1 MITDQKV
8 IERTDQDVIL
18 SDETFHNKSL
28 TIDNLRV
35 KEAYFFAANVQLLN
49 GGIAQHFLGMTLHG
63 MLQSIYLKGGDK
75 PFSICDM
82 DIRSNIE
89 QLFLDNVLIS
99 NSLKYEQIK
108 ELSLKDIYSQTP
120 LSLKNITE
128 CKDLRLKT
136 TAIDNEI
143 SVDSISISSLL
154 SPRGKFYIAA
164 KSYIE
169 FHVDKDSHL
178 KAVDL
183 VLDMSDGTGLDK
195 KVLFPNKPFY
205 FETVHII
212 NANKVSILAGG
223 ACRDLFLQ
231 NCSEVQAE
239 NIEAA
244 NITYSYKSNV
254 IKQGLLL
261 FSGKVYNNLL
271 ISGNNKAIFYDLDVN
286 TLEAIGACRV
296 SFNGKTNCKM
306 LQLNLD
312 VDAYNPPDELFDD
325 SLSLR
330 IDNKS
335 TSPVNIETI
344 LAKISTLHIMGKAI
358 LGDVL
363 IQPIS
368 KIPNLFWVDS
378 KNFDGLSI
386 KRLVMLSD
394 CKLCVSPDGTIRLI
408 QTKNQLTSGNLYASI
423 NSAQIEK
430 CAYVSVGGSIIFQG
444 SLKIEHGDGGLAS
457 KYGDIFI
464 NGKMVAQNKLALI
477 AEKGM
482 VHIQN
487 AILEANQLT
496 IYSKKDT
503 SFDNTVI
510 NAAEFVVTSLD
521 GFINFKNVRF
531 RANNMVIVAED
542 DIGISDSTF
551 KTNKLYMQSNS
562 STSIDSSNIVAHD
575 MFTASV
581 RQFLLANSNIDISHY
596 KFALFGH
603 QFDEEH
609 LQGGF
614 RVAKDFQIVGVF
626 GNGNSQHYADI
637 KWHRVDFNKD
647 IVPSEGRAYIDA
659 QNGYIIGSPAEILKQ
674 QHRVHELG
682 KFADDV
688 FLGKSNLQE
697 ILDFKKST
705 SVASRISNL
714 NVYDDFKSKEL
725 YYTHNQGDIVLDK
738 SITKY
743 EKLQVTASNGKILIN
758 SPNLQ
763 EIYQG
768 SGGGIKGKQ
777 SALDARTI
785 IGGDNVYLI
794 ADEVISEA
802 GKFNVSGELKIITKN
817 GVHFLPVSV
826 HQSLMYHKGSK
837 TFISEHEIRLVVSEI
852 NAGYLDIK
860 AGGAL
865 NAVSALI
872 DATGVN
878 LDVRELNLLSER
890 EIFEKRIVFEG
901 KEKWLGGNQSSE
913 DVFKDG
919 YVIPTLIK
927 TDKLNA
933 KVDGATTIEAAQ
945 ILVKEE
951 STIHTKGD
959 VNILAKY
966 DIHVHDHKSSKSYV
980 FNFDKG
986 KLKVAG
992 TKTVKEH
999 FYGEAPVPTMYYN
1012 QGNFYGYSEGKIHL
1026 LGSKIIGD
1034 DIYLFAQKGIKLE
1047 AAPFSQEKIVTIS
1060 EDCVRVGFS
1069 TGGGKH
1075 SIDAEFISQEEKTR
1089 FKNTFYDESELIA
1102 RNNLVLETP
1111 DIVEIISSK
1120 MQFNKA
1126 KVKAR
1131 GLHIHTHSNKTEFE
1145 TTKTTL
1151 STGLHFGIQE
1161 NISSTAKT
1169 VGYVLNKTGV
1179 HWLDIVDRALNGYEA
1194 IEGGDIDFVIEEDA
1208 IIEGIKCDLDN
1219 FSLKAKNAFISTSSD
1234 TNNQE
1239 TYSSNIDIT
1248 VPIAGSV
1255 GGNVS
1260 TGFKKNQSESIS
1272 YHDDNV
1278 VNIKGKLEL
1287 NLTGDGVIRGVQFI
1301 ANEVDINAKN
1311 LLVESLQDV
1320 LKARMQGM
1328 NMCFGTSNQKTSS
1341 FGVKADL
1348 GKQDKAWSNA
1358 IGSIIGRN
1366 VVNVTVQQTLEVVGG
1381 LIANAETNEDGSL
1394 TDKGEANVKA
1404 GKLIAKKLYDY
1415 DDGYSYGLG
1424 VSLSKTVD
1432 PKTGNIKYG
1441 TKVPVKYSF
1450 NEKSRDILPTIGKGN
1465 LDVDSILGGSINRDI
1480 TGHTGETY
1488 SEKASLDGKLPVS
1501 DVWEVIKPKTGVNSG
1516 DTDEKVKYQDK
1527 KRKTIDV
1534 SPDSVFLKKLL
1545 STFEQDQD
1553 SEVARMLKGMKKN
1566 EEEPKTVPIYNV
1578 SSATPIVVKPKIT
1591 VGYVFNE
1598 LFGIQST
1605 QANPAIAIGAG
1616 ELLMYGSGMLLG
1628 AIAGNKA
1635 VEDYQNYQLFS
1646 NYSRDYTPY
1655 SPEGSYLPALTGNPM
1670 ISGLN
1675 TGLFDN
1681 PVDQMKFDG
1690 IIQEVDA
1697 NLDRPT
1703 ITDFATHHKPR
1714 SILFTPDSRDSLAE
1728 LSRLPGFSPSMV
1740 DTWQESFPDDRS
1752 TLNDFGK
1759 LGGFTPDTWK
1769 ILQEAFPD
1777 KSQEIEDFDMSIL
1790 ERKIELDYDK
1800 LSKEH
1805 FDDDVRYIHGK
1816 KYEGAKIRDIN
1827 PDVAERMSGLIIT
1840 DKSGKIRG
1848 VHNTQDHHII
1858 HQATGGAKELFDD
1871 LGLNIHG
1878 PENRITLPSD
1888 IKLSEHEITNMTQHV
1903 GRHDGDVLKEIK
1915 QKIDKIKTP
1924 LQEGLI
1930 SKEQAKS
1937 ELLELIQTHRYD
1949 LETAFIMYLN
1959 KDRVELTYYKYI
1971 SSNGDLDA
1979 SYKLAL
1985 IYLNDKT
1992 NTQNSKGFTLLHK
2005 AAEQG
2010 HLDAQYSLGVLY
2022 SMGKEVHKD
2031 YGLAFQWLKRAA
2043 DKGSANA
2050 QNDLGLLFQDGLGV
2064 KRDIQEALMLFEK
2077 SAKQGCSAA
2086 FQNIG
2091 KIYLEGIGVPKNL
2104 DKAIQYFQIG
2114 ASYNRVS
2121 CIQGLGT
2128 AYYLKKDFAMSH
2140 RYFKEAAV
2148 LEHHYAMYWLGNLYR
2163 KGQGVKQDFNEA
2175 IKWYKKAA
2183 EYNNAFAQFALG
2195 QAYLTGQGVKQDYN
2209 TALSYFKRA
2218 AEMHNVCALN
2228 SISQMYE
2235 TGAGVVKDTQEAE
2248 RWYSEAVKAGYEK
2261 VYTPQICDGDILDV
2275 IEIYSKNNEK
2285 N

>member
-1 MITDQKV
+1 MEIYASGDNSVFDIDQDDIINEIPIVIHNNQYNPASKIFLNLPETGSKLDIRNSISTDGENLDLILLLNNDTHIHNGSFKTFDRVMITDQKV

-18 SDETFHNKSL
+18 SGENFHNKNL

-35 KEAYFFAANVQLLN
+35 KEAYFFASNVKLLN
-49 GGIAQHFLGMTLHG
+49 GGIAQQFLGMTLHG
-63 MLQSIYLKGGDK
+63 MLQNIYLQGGEK

-99 NSLKYEQIK
+99 NSLKYDQIK
-108 ELSLKDIYSQTP
+108 ELSLKDTYSQTP
-120 LSLKNITE
+120 LSLKNIKE
-128 CKDLRLKT
+128 CKDLGLKT

-183 VLDMSDGTGLDK
+183 VLDMSEGIGLDK
-195 KVLFPNKPFY
+195 KVLFPTQPFY
-205 FETVHII
+205 FETVQII
-212 NANKVSILAGG
+212 NADKVSILAGG
-223 ACRDLFLQ
+223 ACRDLFFQ
-231 NCSEVQAE
+231 NCSDVKAE
-239 NIEAA
+239 NIEAGNVTYNYQA
-244 NITYSYKSNV
+244 NI
-254 IKQGLLL
+254 IKQGLLF

-325 SLSLR
+325 SLALR

-335 TSPVNIETI
+335 NTPVNIETI
-344 LAKISTLHIMGKAI
+344 LAKISTLHIMGKAV

-363 IQPIS
+363 IQPIN

-386 KRLVMLSD
+386 KRLVMLLD

-477 AEKGM
+477 AEKGI
-482 VHIQN
+482 VNIQN

-521 GFINFKNVRF
+521 GFINFKNVRL

-542 DIGISDSTF
+542 DIGIFDSAF

-659 QNGYIIGSPAEILKQ
+659 QNGYIIGSNLNADDSIIIRTKESLEVVPLVLHNELLAAGGYNKAAIQTVVSRINSGLIDIKAEKSAVFIGSMLKAATGIIDADVIYTLGSPAEILKQ
-674 QHRVHELG
+674 QHRIHELG
-682 KFADDV
+682 KFADNV
-688 FLGKSNLQE
+688 FLGKANLQE

-777 SALDARTI
+777 SALDARTV

-794 ADEVISEA
+794 ADEVISQA
-802 GKFNVSGELKIITKN
+802 GKFNVSGDLKIVTKN

-837 TFISEHEIRLVVSEI
+837 TTISEYELRLIVSEI

-872 DATGVN
+872 QATGID
-878 LDVRELNLLSER
+878 LDVGELNILSER

-901 KEKWLGGNQSSE
+901 KEKWYGGNQSSE
-913 DVFKDG
+913 DIFRDE
-919 YVIPTLIK
+919 YVIPSLIK

-933 KVDGATTIEAAQ
+933 KVNGATTIEAAQ

-951 STIHTKGD
+951 STLYSKGD

-980 FNFDKG
+980 FNMDKG
-986 KLKVAG
+986 NLKVAG

-999 FYGEAPVPTMYYN
+999 FYGETPVPTLYYN
-1012 QGNFYGYSEGKIHL
+1012 QGNFYGYSEGKIHI

-1034 DIYLFAQKGIKLE
+1034 NIYLFAEKGIKLE
-1047 AAPFSQEKIVTIS
+1047 AAEFHQDKLVTIS
-1060 EDCVRVGFS
+1060 EQGLRTGFS
-1069 TGGGKH
+1069 SNNGAH
-1075 SIDAEFISQEEKTR
+1075 SVNAELFSHEEKTN
-1089 FKNTFYDESELIA
+1089 FKNTFYEPSELIA

-1111 DIVEIISSK
+1111 ELVEIISSK
-1120 MQFNKA
+1120 MQFDKA

-1131 GLHIHTHSNKTEFE
+1131 GLHMHTHSNQMQFE
-1145 TTKTTL
+1145 STTTSI

-1169 VGYVLNKTGV
+1169 IGHVMNKTGV

-1194 IEGGDIDFVIEEDA
+1194 IEGIKDICEDIDKLSALSKDPENNASILQNLKSVKYGAWASINVSTSHTESHKTQAVDNQLIGGDIDFVIEEDA

-1219 FSLKAKNAFISTSSD
+1219 FSLKAKNAFFSTSKD
-1234 TNNQE
+1234 TSNQE
-1239 TYSSNIDIT
+1239 TYSANVNLT
-1248 VPIAGSV
+1248 VPISGSV
-1255 GGNVS
+1255 GGNIS

-1272 YHDDNV
+1272 YHNDNV
-1278 VNIKGKLEL
+1278 VNVRGKIEL
-1287 NLTGDGVIRGVQFI
+1287 NLTGDGVVSGVQFI
-1301 ANEVDINAKN
+1301 ANEIDIKAKN
-1311 LLVESLQDV
+1311 FLVESLQDV

-1328 NMCFGTSNQKTSS
+1328 NMSFGMSGENTNT
-1341 FGVKADL
+1341 FGVKADI
-1348 GKQDKAWSNA
+1348 GKQDGAWTNA

-1366 VVNVTVQQTLEVVGG
+1366 VVNVTVQQTLEIVGG

-1394 TDKGEANVKA
+1394 TDKGQANIKA
-1404 GKLIAKKLYDY
+1404 GKLIAKQLYDY

-1424 VSLSKTVD
+1424 ISLSKTVD
-1432 PKTGNIKYG
+1432 PKTGDVKYG
-1441 TKVPVKYSF
+1441 KKVPVKYSF

-1465 LDVDSILGGSINRDI
+1465 LDVDSIEGILNRDI
-1480 TGHTGETY
+1480 DKHIGNTHI
-1488 SEKASLDGKLPVS
+1488 EKASLDAKIPVS
-1501 DVWEVIKPKTGVNSG
+1501 DILEVIKPKTGVNSG
-1516 DTDEKVKYQDK
+1516 DSDEKVENKDQ
-1527 KRKTIDV
+1527 KRKTIDL
-1534 SPDSVFLKKLL
+1534 SPDTVFLHKLAVL
-1545 STFEQDQD
+1545 FKMDQD
-1553 SEVARMLKGMKKN
+1553 IEIARMLQNTQIGDIN
-1566 EEEPKTVPIYNV
+1566 DQSIFDIYN
-1578 SSATPIVVKPKIT
+1578 S
-1591 VGYVFNE
+1591 E
-1598 LFGIQST
+1598 
-1605 QANPAIAIGAG
+1605 
-1616 ELLMYGSGMLLG
+1616 
-1628 AIAGNKA
+1628 
-1635 VEDYQNYQLFS
+1635 
-1646 NYSRDYTPY
+1646 
-1655 SPEGSYLPALTGNPM
+1655 
-1670 ISGLN
+1670 
-1675 TGLFDN
+1675 
-1681 PVDQMKFDG
+1681 
-1690 IIQEVDA
+1690 
-1697 NLDRPT
+1697 
-1703 ITDFATHHKPR
+1703 
-1714 SILFTPDSRDSLAE
+1714 
-1728 LSRLPGFSPSMV
+1728 
-1740 DTWQESFPDDRS
+1740 
-1752 TLNDFGK
+1752 
-1759 LGGFTPDTWK
+1759 
-1769 ILQEAFPD
+1769 
-1777 KSQEIEDFDMSIL
+1777 
-1790 ERKIELDYDK
+1790 
-1800 LSKEH
+1800 
-1805 FDDDVRYIHGK
+1805 
-1816 KYEGAKIRDIN
+1816 
-1827 PDVAERMSGLIIT
+1827 
-1840 DKSGKIRG
+1840 
-1848 VHNTQDHHII
+1848 NTQDDLKPVKIYDVKSSAKIDSNNHGLKKDSFVRNGKEVTSYRNSLGHFSKKPSAYNYSINAQIPLINIGGEKYSHEII
-1858 HQATGGAKELFDD
+1858 NGTDITLGDTTFQTGMTAYGRDPYLVFGLHNGLSTNIGWQSGILVANADLDNGGNISASIFETSGVAGLNLGKSGFNAKAGFKASLANAKYRIPISENCTIVYCIEGDVTFEAGLGVSSKAEIGMSKNKAKASLGVGEIVYGEASIDLSFSQNKEYFAAQQKRTEQIQAKYNHFNAEIKKYSSDVISKISMMELFDF
-1871 LGLNIHG
+1871 GNH
-1878 PENRITLPSD
+1878 
-1888 IKLSEHEITNMTQHV
+1888 
-1903 GRHDGDVLKEIK
+1903 
-1915 QKIDKIKTP
+1915 
-1924 LQEGLI
+1924 
-1930 SKEQAKS
+1930 
-1937 ELLELIQTHRYD
+1937 
-1949 LETAFIMYLN
+1949 
-1959 KDRVELTYYKYI
+1959 
-1971 SSNGDLDA
+1971 
-1979 SYKLAL
+1979 
-1985 IYLNDKT
+1985 NDFD
-1992 NTQNSKGFTLLHK
+1992 S
-2005 AAEQG
+2005 
-2010 HLDAQYSLGVLY
+2010 
-2022 SMGKEVHKD
+2022 
-2031 YGLAFQWLKRAA
+2031 
-2043 DKGSANA
+2043 
-2050 QNDLGLLFQDGLGV
+2050 
-2064 KRDIQEALMLFEK
+2064 ILML
-2077 SAKQGCSAA
+2077 AKA
-2086 FQNIG
+2086 
-2091 KIYLEGIGVPKNL
+2091 
-2104 DKAIQYFQIG
+2104 
-2114 ASYNRVS
+2114 
-2121 CIQGLGT
+2121 
-2128 AYYLKKDFAMSH
+2128 
-2140 RYFKEAAV
+2140 
-2148 LEHHYAMYWLGNLYR
+2148 
-2163 KGQGVKQDFNEA
+2163 
-2175 IKWYKKAA
+2175 
-2183 EYNNAFAQFALG
+2183 
-2195 QAYLTGQGVKQDYN
+2195 
-2209 TALSYFKRA
+2209 
-2218 AEMHNVCALN
+2218 
-2228 SISQMYE
+2228 
-2235 TGAGVVKDTQEAE
+2235 
-2248 RWYSEAVKAGYEK
+2248 
-2261 VYTPQICDGDILDV
+2261 
-2275 IEIYSKNNEK
+2275 YSKK
-2285 N
+2285 